1 MHTGVVVGAGGEYAL
16 GNNWSIK
23 AEYDYI
29 KMFAQQVTAQGTV
42 NFNIPGVLVG
52 TGDGAFQVS
61 KLNQDLHLVKIG
73 VNYHFSPMPTVVTAR
88 Y

>member
-1 MHTGVVVGAGGEYAL
+1 MVVGAGGEYAL

-29 KMFAQQVTAQGTV
+29 KMFAQQFTATGTV
-42 NFNIPGVLVG
+42 NFNIPFVLVG
-52 TGDGAFQVS
+52 TGDSAFQGS
-61 KLNQDLHLVKIG
+61 KLTQDLHLVKIG